1 MKTLKQSTYPLLLL
15 VLAFSLSQSSCSD
28 KDLNKVSKSLVIIA
42 DSVKE
47 LQSDAIAANNL
58 KLLSDDN
65 TRIIMEIGTKISLAG
80 KESTALTRN
89 LTKLDVT
96 TKSQVL
102 TILNPVITTLGNIIN
117 TSLDGITDQG
127 TKDKIKVILLSL
139 QSTLNSIQVIVAGG
153 N

>member
-102 TILNPVITTLGNIIN
+102 TILNPVITTLSNVIN